1 MWISLFVQKGRSFEK
16 ELLVFGGNAIFYIHI
31 NIVSLLALFNLI
43 EISEMYVITAF
54 NRRIVYRYSIIVLKY
69 AGTLSVI
76 YRETRLTKLLV
87 SLFFVLTY
95 IILHMHY

>member
-1 MWISLFVQKGRSFEK
+1 
-16 ELLVFGGNAIFYIHI
+16 
-31 NIVSLLALFNLI
+31 
-43 EISEMYVITAF
+43 MYVITAF